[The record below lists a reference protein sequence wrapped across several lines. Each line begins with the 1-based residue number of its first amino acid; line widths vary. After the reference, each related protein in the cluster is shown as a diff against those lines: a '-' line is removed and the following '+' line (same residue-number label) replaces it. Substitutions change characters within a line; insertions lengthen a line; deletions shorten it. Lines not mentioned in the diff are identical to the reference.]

1 MKWVTL
7 QNFILLSDTTY
18 AESIVL
24 STIRLFEDVSNED
37 RKRFVSGFLRDF
49 MSRPTISLS
58 FKNLVHKWY
67 ITNNYQIIYDRITPT
82 LEANVKKINYYP
94 TIPKDYVNP

>member
-1 MKWVTL
+1 MKWIAIKD
-7 QNFILLSDTTY
+7 FILLSDITY

-24 STIRLFEDVSNED
+24 STIRLFEDKQDNEK
-37 RKRFVSGFLRDF
+37 KRFVSGLLRDF

-58 FKNLVHKWY
+58 FKNLANKWY
-67 ITNNYQIIYDRITPT
+67 ITDNYKIIYDNITPT